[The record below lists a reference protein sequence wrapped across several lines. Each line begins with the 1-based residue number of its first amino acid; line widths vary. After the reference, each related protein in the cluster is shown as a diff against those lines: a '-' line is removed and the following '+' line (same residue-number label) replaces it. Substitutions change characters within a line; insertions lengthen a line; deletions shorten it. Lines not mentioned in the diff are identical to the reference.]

1 MSYSEFVLYQTA
13 VDGTVA
19 DAGVLSVESYGNV
32 SRNSSH
38 ELVYL
43 EEFSLGKL
51 ELGLIGIALSLHD
64 ISRVDGCGEVLLGR
78 LGVEKIYT

>member
-1 MSYSEFVLYQTA
+1 MSYSEFVFYQTA
-13 VDGTVA
+13 VNGAVA
-19 DAGVLSVESYGNV
+19 DTCVFSVESHGDV
-32 SRNSSH
+32 SRDSSH

-51 ELGLIGIALSLHD
+51 ELGLVGIALSLHD